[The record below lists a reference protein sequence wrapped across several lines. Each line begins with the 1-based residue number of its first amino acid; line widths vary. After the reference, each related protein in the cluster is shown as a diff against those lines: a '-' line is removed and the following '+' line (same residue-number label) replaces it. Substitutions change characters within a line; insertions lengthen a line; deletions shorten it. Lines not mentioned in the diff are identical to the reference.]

1 MDYKETLQYLYSSIP
16 MFHRIGAAAFKP
28 DLSNI
33 IALSDHL
40 GKPQN
45 DFKSVH
51 IAGTNGKGSTAH
63 LLSAILQHAGY
74 KVGLYTSPHYKDFR
88 ERIKINGGYISEV
101 EVSSFVSRTKEFV
114 DILKPSFF
122 ELIVGMAF
130 EHFSRHQVD
139 IAVIEV
145 GMGGRLDATNI
156 ISPECAVITNIGF
169 DHEQFL
175 GDSLAKIAAEK
186 AGIIKNEIPT
196 VIGEFNTETFPV
208 FESIANIRNSTL
220 YAAFDIL
227 KTVLRSESKNENSYD
242 IYKDGK
248 LFLEDLKTEMTG
260 SYQQK
265 NIITVLSAIEILKE
279 KGFKLTEKNIR
290 AGLRDVKKMTNIIG
304 RWEILQEKPLIIC
317 DSAHNSHGLT
327 YVKAALEKLPYKNLH
342 IVFGMVSDKDPK
354 KMLAEL
360 PNNGIFYL
368 CKANIPR
375 GLETEKL
382 QTAAAQLG
390 LLNNT
395 YDSVEAAFTTAKKAA
410 AEEDVIFVGGSIFVV
425 AEVI

>member
-1 MDYKETLQYLYSSIP
+1 MDYKEALQYLYSSIP

-88 ERIKINGGYISEV
+88 ERIKINGVYISEA

-122 ELIVGMAF
+122 ELTVGMAF

-196 VIGEFNTETFPV
+196 VIGEFNSETFPV

-227 KTVLRSESKNENSYD
+227 KAVLRSESISENGYD

-248 LFLEDLKTEMTG
+248 LFLEDLKTGMTG

-279 KGFKLTEKNIR
+279 RGFKLTEKNIR

-317 DSAHNSHGLT
+317 DSAHNSHGLS

-382 QTAAAQLG
+382 QIAAAELG

-395 YDSVEAAFTTAKKAA
+395 YDSVEAAFTAAKKAA